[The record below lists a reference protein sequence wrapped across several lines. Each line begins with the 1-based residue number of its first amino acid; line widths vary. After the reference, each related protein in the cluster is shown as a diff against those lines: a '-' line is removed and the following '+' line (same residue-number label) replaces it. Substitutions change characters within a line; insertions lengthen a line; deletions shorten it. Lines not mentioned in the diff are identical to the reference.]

1 MTTTR
6 KFTVKQIIAIRAKEA
21 AKKAAAEKLAKQK
34 AARRGFFIAKARA
47 AKVAATAQSA
57 ALAALHSD
65 PGPRGDLLAEQ
76 EVWRVVAAPGRSADH
91 GVCELANAS
100 GEWRLRTVID

>member
-21 AKKAAAEKLAKQK
+21 AKKAQAEKLARQK

-47 AKVAATAQSA
+47 AKAASA
-57 ALAALHSD
+57 APMAA
-65 PGPRGDLLAEQ
+65 
-76 EVWRVVAAPGRSADH
+76 
-91 GVCELANAS
+91 
-100 GEWRLRTVID
+100 